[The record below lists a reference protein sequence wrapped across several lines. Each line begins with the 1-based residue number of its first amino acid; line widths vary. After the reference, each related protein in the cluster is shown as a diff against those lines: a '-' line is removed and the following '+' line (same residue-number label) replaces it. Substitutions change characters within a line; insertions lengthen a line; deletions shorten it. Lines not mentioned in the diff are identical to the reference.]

1 MAIAKYLLSGHIAC
15 PYSDGENTEIIEFN
29 KNAEPVPY
37 PVNVDYDNPII
48 EGRDREALVN
58 KVVMDA
64 FLNIQRAIDDHNKYC
79 AKIVPKLQEKWAR
92 KALEQAKAEVEQA
105 LEQAKAEVEQ
115 VQAGETPAPQPASP
129 PAAQPASLPVPEVK
143 PEVKPEILIPT
154 VLPPVK

>member
-92 KALEQAKAEVEQA
+92 KALEQAKAEVEQ
-105 LEQAKAEVEQ
+105 